1 MKVGGDE
8 ERRKW
13 ESRDTAVEG
22 TRDGRGQKGGE
33 RVGNKMAF
41 IKMTMQ
47 ELT

>member
-33 RVGNKMAF
+33 RVGKQDGIYQNDHAR
-41 IKMTMQ
+41 T
-47 ELT
+47 